1 MNSERSQQIDE
12 IFQAAL
18 DLTSEQRAAYLDQA
32 CAGDH
37 DLRAEVESLISS
49 YEQAGSFIEQP
60 AIEVDAFVVAGP
72 MTSVMAG
79 ESIGHYQI
87 IEPLGSGGM
96 GEVYLA
102 SDTRMDRKVALKLL
116 PQYFT
121 EDHERVR
128 RFQQE
133 ARAALA
139 LNHPNIVAIYEI
151 GQVDGKHFIVT
162 EFIEGETLRQRMSQ
176 GPLKLGESI
185 DIASQVAGGLTAAH
199 EAGIIHRDIKPEN
212 VMLRRDGYAKVLDFG
227 LAKLTERPAITADT
241 QAPTRVN
248 VKTQPGIVMGTAN
261 YMSPEQARGLKVDVR
276 TDIWSLGVVLYEMIA
291 GRVPFEG
298 ETPSDVISLILQK
311 EAPPLAR
318 CAPETPAELQRIVD
332 KSLTK
337 NRDER
342 YQTVKDLLIDLRRL
356 NKRLDFEDE
365 LQRSVSPELSSVGTV
380 AAGGHTSAVTLTA
393 SRGTAHTAST
403 AQYLVGQ
410 IKRHKVVAIVA
421 LAAI

>member
-1 MNSERSQQIDE
+1 MKSFRRPSTCRP
-12 IFQAAL
+12 AK
-18 DLTSEQRAAYLDQA
+18 
-32 CAGDH
+32 GWP
-37 DLRAEVESLISS
+37 IS
-49 YEQAGSFIEQP
+49 I
-60 AIEVDAFVVAGP
+60 
-72 MTSVMAG
+72 
-79 ESIGHYQI
+79 
-87 IEPLGSGGM
+87 
-96 GEVYLA
+96 
-102 SDTRMDRKVALKLL
+102 
-116 PQYFT
+116 
-121 EDHERVR
+121 ERVR

-133 ARAALA
+133 ARAALT
-139 LNHPNIVAIYEI
+139 LNHPNIVTIYEI
-151 GQVDGKHFIVT
+151 GQVDGKHFIAT

-185 DIASQVAGGLTAAH
+185 DIATQVAGGLTAAH

-248 VKTQPGIVMGTAN
+248 VKTDPGIVMGTAN
-261 YMSPEQARGLKVDVR
+261 YMSPEQVRGLKVDAR
-276 TDIWSLGVVLYEMIA
+276 TDIWSLGVVLYEMVA

-298 ETPSDVISLILQK
+298 ETPSDIISLILQK

-365 LQRSVSPELSSVGTV
+365 LQRSVPSELSSGGTD
-380 AAGGHTSAVTLTA
+380 ATGSSQTSAATLTGA
-393 SRGTAHTAST
+393 GGTAHTTSSAE
-403 AQYLVGQ
+403 YLVGE
-410 IKRHKVVAIVA
+410 IKRHKVDAIV
-421 LAAI
+421 